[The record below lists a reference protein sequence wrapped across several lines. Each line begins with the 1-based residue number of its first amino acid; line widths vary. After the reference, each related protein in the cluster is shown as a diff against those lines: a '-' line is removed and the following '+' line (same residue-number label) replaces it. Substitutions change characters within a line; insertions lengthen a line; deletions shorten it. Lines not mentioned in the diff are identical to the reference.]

1 MITEI
6 SPLAMGL
13 SLLAGV
19 VTVFSPCI
27 LPILPIII
35 GRSLQTH
42 RYGAV
47 ALVAGTIT
55 GFAIAG
61 SLLGV
66 ASLWLTSLANFVR
79 ILAIAILLV
88 LGILAIFPKLQ
99 YKLLSKLQSFLFT
112 KLQITLPKIKE
123 PKRINLMGEFLL
135 GSQLGLL
142 WTPCAGSV
150 LGSIL
155 VLAAADQQVVTA
167 FVLLLFYGIGAG
179 IPMLLIAYASRY
191 FSKSLLKLRA
201 HSQTLQRVG
210 GVLISSTA
218 IAIILGWDIKIQL
231 WLAPF
236 FPILSNL

>member
-6 SPLAMGL
+6 SPLAIGL
-13 SLLAGV
+13 SFIAGV
-19 VTVFSPCI
+19 VTVCSPCI

-66 ASLWLTSLANFVR
+66 ASLWLTNLANFVR
-79 ILAIAILLV
+79 ILAIAILLI
-88 LGILAIFPKLQ
+88 LGIMAIFPKLQ
-99 YKLLSKLQSFLFT
+99 YRLQSSLLSKLPIKF
-112 KLQITLPKIKE
+112 PKIRE

-155 VLAAADQQVVTA
+155 VLAAADQEIVTA
-167 FVLLLFYGIGAG
+167 FILLLFYGIGAG

-191 FSKSLLKLRA
+191 FSKSFMRLRA
-201 HSQTLQRVG
+201 HAQILQRIG
-210 GVLISSTA
+210 GVLIAGTA